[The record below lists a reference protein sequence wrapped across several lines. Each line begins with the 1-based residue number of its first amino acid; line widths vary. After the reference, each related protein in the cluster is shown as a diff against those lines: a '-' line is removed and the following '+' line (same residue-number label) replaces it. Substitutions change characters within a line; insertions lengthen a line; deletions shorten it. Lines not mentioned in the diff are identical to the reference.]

1 MDTFENNGLTP
12 EETPEVKTQEETTA
26 YHGEGIGQREQ
37 IGTNAYSAY
46 HQNAE
51 AEDYRPPYYQMPRP
65 GAEEPWAAPKKKK
78 KAGKIIGRV
87 VCAILAIAVLVGGC
101 TISSFLTARSWQ
113 AYYDAMLPG
122 MIDQAVQDAMS
133 GVQTPGTST
142 GPNVIVT
149 VDGFSATEIYE
160 KNVNSVVAVTCK
172 LNTGG
177 SAGTGFIIS
186 EDGYIVTNH
195 HVIEDAVAVYVN
207 LANGKQYKCEVKGS
221 DATNDIAVLKVELTG
236 LTPVKIG
243 KSSEVKVGEPV
254 VAIGNALGEL
264 SFSLTGGYI
273 SGTNREITTEGIAIN
288 MLQTDLAIN
297 SGNSGGPL
305 FNARGEVIGITT
317 AKYSGTSSSGA
328 SIEGIGFAIPIDDV
342 WSMIEDLR
350 DRGFITGAYL
360 GVSVSDVNVEAQAY
374 GVPAGAYVHEV
385 VTGYC
390 AAESGM
396 QAGDIII
403 WVDTQQITSLNSLTR
418 ALRNY
423 DPGDTV
429 EITVWREGRNVKL
442 TLTLDEKPHN

>member
-1 MDTFENNGLTP
+1 MDPFENNELPQDENPQTP
-12 EETPEVKTQEETTA
+12 APEASGE
-26 YHGEGIGQREQ
+26 YHGEGIGRREDT
-37 IGTNAYSAY
+37 GTNAYHAY
-46 HQNAE
+46 HLSSESETYQ
-51 AEDYRPPYYQMPRP
+51 PPYYQMPYQT
-65 GAEEPWAAPKKKK
+65 EEPWGKPEKKRKT
-78 KAGKIIGRV
+78 GKIIGRIV
-87 VCAILAIAVLVGGC
+87 LVILAIGVLAGSC
-101 TISSFLTARSWQ
+101 TISSFFTAKAWQ

-122 MIDQAVQDAMS
+122 LIDQAVQDAMS
-133 GVQTPGTST
+133 GVQIPGAST
-142 GPNVIVT
+142 GPNVIVS

-160 KNVNSVVAVTCK
+160 NNVNSVVAVTCK
-172 LNTGG
+172 MNVGG

-221 DATNDIAVLKVELTG
+221 DATNDIAVLKADLTG

-273 SGTNREITTEGIAIN
+273 SGTNREITTEGTVIN

-317 AKYSGTSSSGA
+317 AKYSGTSASGA

-342 WSMIEDLR
+342 ISMIWDLKEY
-350 DRGFITGAYL
+350 GYVTGAYL
-360 GVSVSDVNVEAQAY
+360 GISVSNVPADVLAY
-374 GVPAGAYVHEV
+374 GEPEGAFVHETV
-385 VTGYC
+385 EGYC
-390 AAESGM
+390 AAKAGM
-396 QAGDIII
+396 LPEDII
-403 WVDTQQITSLNSLTR
+403 TQLDSYKITGLSSLTR

-423 DPGDTV
+423 KAGDTI
-429 EITVWREGRNVKL
+429 EITVWREGQHITL